1 MELHSAKLDEA
12 AAELRSGE
20 CDPSAYV
27 DELCD
32 RIDETDTDVESF
44 LAEPDRRARLKT
56 ESRAL
61 TERVDSLERPPLYGI
76 PIGVKDIVHVEGL
89 ATKAGGDVPP
99 ELFGGPEAAVVES
112 FRNAGALV
120 LGKTVTTE
128 FAMSAPGPTRNPHD
142 LEHTPGG
149 SSSGSAAAVG
159 AGLCPLAI
167 GSQTNGSVIRPAAF
181 CGVVGYKPSLGRI
194 PTEGIVTLS
203 PSADHIGLFTQ
214 NVAGMELAASVACR
228 RWREIDPDERPTLGI
243 VDGPYLEQASP
254 AAREALEE
262 SVATLEAAGYETC
275 RAVAFEDI
283 EAVNREQKK
292 LTAAEISLSL
302 GSWARDHEESF
313 RPVTLERVREGYD
326 VSAKELL
333 DARDNRLATR
343 QSLADQMDETGIDLW
358 LSPPALG
365 PAPEGI
371 DDTGDPIMN
380 APWTHAGMPVVTIP
394 SGTVDGLPVGVQ
406 VSAPFEA
413 DERLFAWAKGIE
425 AALRA

>member
-1 MELHSAKLDEA
+1 MEQHSAKLDEA
-12 AAELRSGE
+12 AAKLRAGE
-20 CDPSAYV
+20 YDPSTYV

-32 RIDETDTDVESF
+32 RIDGTDTDVESF
-44 LAEPDRRARLKT
+44 LAESDRRARLKT
-56 ESRAL
+56 ECRAL
-61 TERVDSLERPPLYGI
+61 TERFDSLERPPLYGV

-99 ELFGGPEAAVVES
+99 ELFGGSEAAVVES
-112 FRNAGALV
+112 LRSAGALV

-149 SSSGSAAAVG
+149 SSSGSAAAVA

-194 PTEGIVTLS
+194 PTDGIVTLS
-203 PSADHIGLFTQ
+203 PSADHIGLFAQ

-243 VDGPYLEQASP
+243 VDGPYLEQASST
-254 AAREALEE
+254 ARDVLEE
-262 SVATLEAAGYETC
+262 SATALEAAGYETR

-283 EAVNREQKK
+283 DAINRQQKN

-302 GSWARDHEESF
+302 GSWARDYAESF
-313 RPVTLERVREGYD
+313 RPITLDRIREGYD
-326 VSAKELL
+326 VSAKELV
-333 DARDNRLATR
+333 DARDNRFALR
-343 QSLADQMDETGIDLW
+343 RSLADRMDEAGIDLW

-380 APWTHAGMPVVTIP
+380 APWTHAGVPVVTIP
-394 SGTVDGLPVGVQ
+394 SETIDGLPVGVQ

-413 DERLFAWAKGIE
+413 DERLLAWAEGIE